1 MGRQLQKKRR
11 DLLCEWKGNRENTV
25 KTIRATADKLVKH
38 HRNVNISRITGS
50 VVAIGGSGIAI
61 LGFALTPVTFGAS
74 LGLTVAGAGI
84 AVAGGATAT
93 GASIVDTVI
102 TKTGVKGVQEQYE
115 FDQDKMKE
123 IDLIQDQIQKQ
134 NERIREKCPDLK
146 DVDIFQVTDVFSY
159 AQGITKV
166 GNLAYRV
173 GEAAGISAVEFGS
186 LGLWAA
192 GVVAKG
198 VATAGIVLNI
208 VIIPLDIIEIVR
220 SGWNIAHGNET
231 KASKQL
237 REKADKLEE
246 QKNEICDQM
255 NLQTD

>member
-25 KTIRATADKLVKH
+25 KTIRATAEKLVKH

-50 VVAIGGSGIAI
+50 LTAIGGSGIAI

-74 LGLTVAGAGI
+74 LGLTIAGAGI

-134 NERIREKCPDLK
+134 NDRIREKCPDLK
-146 DVDIFQVTDVFSY
+146 DVDIFRVTDVFSY
-159 AQGITKV
+159 AQGIAKV

-186 LGLWAA
+186 LGLRAA
-192 GVVAKG
+192 GAVAKG
-198 VATAGIVLNI
+198 VATAGIVLNV
-208 VIIPLDIIEIVR
+208 VIIPLDIIEIVK
-220 SGWNIAHGNET
+220 SGWNIKEGNES
-231 KASKQL
+231 KAAKQL
-237 REKADKLEE
+237 REKADQLER
-246 QKNEICDQM
+246 QKNEICGQM
-255 NLQTD
+255 NL